1 MLLLVLLF
9 PCLILIFFCGYELV
23 SNLKDKDDDIAV
35 NGERI
40 TEKPIIQVKRDVF
53 SLKFDSEYTVRLTR
67 TNTDLVTV

>member
-9 PCLILIFFCGYELV
+9 PCLILIFFCRYELV

-40 TEKPIIQVKRDVF
+40 SEKPIIQVKRDVF